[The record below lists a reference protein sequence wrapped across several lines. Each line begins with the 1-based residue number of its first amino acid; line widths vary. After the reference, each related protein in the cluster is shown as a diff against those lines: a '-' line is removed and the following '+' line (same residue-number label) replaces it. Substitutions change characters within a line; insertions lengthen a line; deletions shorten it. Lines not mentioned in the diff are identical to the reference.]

1 MDFISNGLESLDNIS
16 KRIIDASKKTKIIT
30 FHGEIG
36 SGKTTLIKK
45 ILYNMNVKD
54 LVKSPTFSI
63 INEYLTFENKLI
75 YHFDFF
81 RIQNEFQVLEIGFD
95 EYLCSDNH
103 CLIEW
108 PEKIKNLLPSEFL
121 KIKIKLLE
129 DNKRQISVIKNFH

>member
-36 SGKTTLIKK
+36 SGKTTLIKR

-63 INEYLTFENKLI
+63 VNEYLTFENKLI

-81 RIQNEFQVLEIGFD
+81 RIQNEFQALEIGFD
-95 EYLCSDNH
+95 EYLRSNNH

-108 PEKIKNLLPSEFL
+108 PEKIKNLLPSELL